1 MNNIDL
7 TKIYTISK
15 ASSLA
20 KGEYC
25 NNSTA
30 TATAT
35 ASATGNANVGFKKE
49 IIAYTNNIACDIS
62 NQHAISLLDSHDLTN
77 VQVNS
82 QVENKSCIPI
92 NNVIDAILQVFG
104 TTCANVLYN
113 YIISIIQ

>member
-1 MNNIDL
+1 MSNFDL
-7 TKIYTISK
+7 TKIYTTSK
-15 ASSLA
+15 ATSLA

-35 ASATGNANVGFKKE
+35 ATATGNANVGFKKE
-49 IIAYTNNIACDIS
+49 IISYTNNIAS
-62 NQHAISLLDSHDLTN
+62 NIADQHAISLLDSHDLTN

-82 QVENKSCIPI
+82 QVENKSSIPI

-104 TTCANVLYN
+104 TTCANDCNCTV
-113 YIISIIQ
+113 